1 MIRTVLALLFA
12 ASTVAHAQDV
22 PDDPQRSGYARPFGE
37 AHIQEKHREQIAIG
51 LRVREHLR
59 LARERDE
66 ARYAESRRRCQ
77 AALKVAELCGKHA
90 GTFYC
95 DDKGFK
101 PTNPAARPAALGNS
115 ARYKMERCVLDAARL
130 NP

>member
-1 MIRTVLALLFA
+1 MNRALLLLLLLTSVA
-12 ASTVAHAQDV
+12 ASAQEV
-22 PDDPQRSGYARPFGE
+22 PDAPQSTGYARPFGD
-37 AHIQEKHREQIAIG
+37 AHILEKHREQIAIG
-51 LRVREHLR
+51 LRVQENLR
-59 LARERDE
+59 IASERDE
-66 ARYAESRRRCQ
+66 AKYAESRRRCQ
-77 AALKVAELCGKHA
+77 AALRVAELCGTRA

-101 PTNPAARPAALGNS
+101 PTDPAARPAALGNS